1 MANVPVS
8 GCLPFLGQ
16 EVIAPSFRMT
26 GETCVNPALGVAH
39 QLFSS
44 IIDST
49 NAKPQMIL
57 ILLFPSLIG
66 GAIAGFVMRQF
77 YEPMLLYTR
86 FKHEL

>member
-1 MANVPVS
+1 
-8 GCLPFLGQ
+8 
-16 EVIAPSFRMT
+16 MT

-44 IIDST
+44 IINSE
-49 NAKPQMIL
+49 NAKPEMIL

-86 FKHEL
+86 FKHELEVEEDRKNENQMDSNQQNHD